1 LATSSVIFSFCS
13 VCLGFAF
20 FTAGST
26 CLGFGG
32 EGKAGVVV
40 TFLAILELSKAELI
54 EILQA
59 EPFGEL
65 RVRAKS
71 ANIA

>member
-1 LATSSVIFSFCS
+1 MGRLEDTSSF
-13 VCLGFAF
+13 L
-20 FTAGST
+20 FTRLFT
-26 CLGFGG
+26 QQ

-40 TFLAILELSKAELI
+40 TFLAILELSKGGLI

-65 RVRAKS
+65 RVRVRTG
-71 ANIA
+71 NIT